1 MSVRLAGLAA
11 SIAVLSGSV
20 ISPNLSAQDKPKT
33 TNIQGIVHDI
43 SKDKSVITVRN
54 GTVTRLV
61 GYDSNTKFLYGHSK
75 EAKPGSL
82 SQVKEKFYISCAV
95 PADAKKDS
103 KATECVYRETK

>member
-11 SIAVLSGSV
+11 SIVVLAGSV
-20 ISPNLSAQDKPKT
+20 TLPNLYAQDKPKT

-54 GTVTRLV
+54 GTITRLV

-75 EAKPGSL
+75 DAKPGSI
-82 SQVKEKFYISCAV
+82 SQVKGTFYISCAV
-95 PADAKKDS
+95 PANAKQGLT
-103 KATECVYRETK
+103 A